1 VILAKG
7 GEMYRMFGNASTLI
21 GAGMLIGGAAL
32 ELVDKYESIAG
43 VTLTLGGAVILT
55 IAGWRYVNGGWS
67 SRFVLGSILL
77 MGLAVH
83 LGGIELLCQEH
94 QTGSPLR
101 NLVYIYYALALAAV
115 GWVVDVRLVTALA
128 IVPFAQALETG
139 TSYFH
144 AAYVFYS
151 PESTLSIVQLAVL
164 IAACLWLAARRPER
178 DARHLRILMMLGFVA
193 ANLCALV
200 GSLWG
205 DVIGETIWGPGR
217 YWSSSTFETWEA
229 FDAARTAFRESALQI
244 SAGVYSILWAAV
256 LVVMVLWAAQRHQR
270 GLFNGALTF
279 GGIHAYTQMFET
291 FGDEPLA
298 YVIGAVA
305 DATEIL
311 SHVDFEDELT
321 PEEEQVMSMVHAVVA
336 GIAENT
342 MSKTFVS
349 GIDDF
354 MNAVE
359 DPERYLDGY
368 LKKQA
373 GAFIPYSALRRDI
386 AKIQD
391 PLIREAW
398 TLADKLRKDS
408 GIPGVA
414 EALPLSLD
422 IYGNPREYRGGAIL
436 GPLSPFTD
444 SAEQDDALAH
454 DMAALMDETRRVPIT
469 MPGRQ
474 IDGLRLSA
482 SEYHEYVNLSRNIVQ
497 LGGKDFDTYVMDLMG
512 STAYERMGPDGK
524 VDMIKDAQRQ
534 FDAAARQEL
543 IKLYDTG
550 EADSLAARLRRR
562 DEVQQERKFGD
573 FLN

>member
-1 VILAKG
+1 MHAIADTTQLVADGVITPDQARSIESRARTAMITLGVNVILFSGILAATAGFIFWLADPLAVAITGAVMIALGLWILAKG

-151 PESTLSIVQLAVL
+151 PESTLSILQLAVL

-178 DARHLRILMMLGFVA
+178 DARHLRILMMLSFVA

-298 YVIGAVA
+298 YVIGGLAAIPLAWGVWR
-305 DATEIL
+305 
-311 SHVDFEDELT
+311 
-321 PEEEQVMSMVHAVVA
+321 
-336 GIAENT
+336 
-342 MSKTFVS
+342 
-349 GIDDF
+349 
-354 MNAVE
+354 MN
-359 DPERYLDGY
+359 G
-368 LKKQA
+368 
-373 GAFIPYSALRRDI
+373 
-386 AKIQD
+386 
-391 PLIREAW
+391 W
-398 TLADKLRKDS
+398 M
-408 GIPGVA
+408 
-414 EALPLSLD
+414 
-422 IYGNPREYRGGAIL
+422 
-436 GPLSPFTD
+436 
-444 SAEQDDALAH
+444 AEQSGAGPA
-454 DMAALMDETRRVPIT
+454 
-469 MPGRQ
+469 
-474 IDGLRLSA
+474 
-482 SEYHEYVNLSRNIVQ
+482 
-497 LGGKDFDTYVMDLMG
+497 DTD
-512 STAYERMGPDGK
+512 
-524 VDMIKDAQRQ
+524 
-534 FDAAARQEL
+534 
-543 IKLYDTG
+543 
-550 EADSLAARLRRR
+550 
-562 DEVQQERKFGD
+562 
-573 FLN
+573 